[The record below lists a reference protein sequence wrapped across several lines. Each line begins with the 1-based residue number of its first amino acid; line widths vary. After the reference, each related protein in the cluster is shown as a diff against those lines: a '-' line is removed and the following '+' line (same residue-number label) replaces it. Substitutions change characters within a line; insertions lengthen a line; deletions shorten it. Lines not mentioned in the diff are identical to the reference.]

1 MGFSKSYKKG
11 QTYEHS
17 KNKLLFLLLTT
28 KESQSKAIFK
38 IDIRAAQRSD
48 VDRTSFWKRHKLCC
62 FAIMFSNF

>member
-28 KESQSKAIFK
+28 KESQSKVIFK

-48 VDRTSFWKRHKLCC
+48 VDRTSF
-62 FAIMFSNF
+62 